1 LCQPTETDQPPLTEA
16 HLVETDGSMN
26 KNIHLQYCVHSTA
39 LCHIVADII
48 NMHSLGPP
56 RKNGLS
62 ETSAIDAR
70 LAAWFMALPPGDDFY
85 MLQLRLQYN
94 TALFHLHRA
103 AMQVGTCPDLTY
115 STGTAVDSIVSLFA
129 SIIQTRTIR
138 RCYITASTAVM
149 AAAIH
154 MTRELH
160 LAIEQHSTLV
170 ALQSQSQLEGLFPIM
185 RELAQSWPTTN
196 AVLKLFQH
204 ILERSWTTTASQS
217 GNSANLE
224 PVVGA
229 ADDYPPLD
237 WDVIFSTLH
246 PDNSQQSD
254 YDWSNVASWI
264 TN

>member
-1 LCQPTETDQPPLTEA
+1 
-16 HLVETDGSMN
+16 
-26 KNIHLQYCVHSTA
+26 
-39 LCHIVADII
+39 
-48 NMHSLGPP
+48 MHSLGPP

-70 LAAWFMALPPGDDFY
+70 LAAWFMALPPENDFY